1 MNCPIIAILPKLC
14 VWAPTDIF
22 AIIGSFSG
30 VDIEV
35 VYFVYM
41 GNKFADCF
49 PCYWLVVME
58 VDPRSVWIYVPD
70 TPVVELGES
79 NSFSLVVGDK
89 PVVKRYWEG
98 FGFFFGGVKFRGI
111 FVIDFFPLGHTK
123 AIE

>member
-1 MNCPIIAILPKLC
+1 MNCPIIAIFPKLC
-14 VWAPTDIF
+14 VRAPTDIF
-22 AIIGSFSG
+22 IIIGSFSG

-35 VYFVYM
+35 LYFVYM
-41 GNKFADCF
+41 GNKLVDRFS
-49 PCYWLVVME
+49 CYWFVVME

-98 FGFFFGGVKFRGI
+98 FDFFFGGMEFSRI
-111 FVIDFFPLGHTK
+111 FVIDFLPLGHTN